1 MDTFEN
7 PPSLSITE
15 GAPTISSELVTISR
29 AELDDLLLRA
39 ETSSMGSSPEPCR
52 KPGSPHDANGLA
64 TDESKTSVRSR
75 DVNFARELTERDNRV
90 AALERA
96 CKTAVREREL
106 ATILAGKPLVAG
118 AAAQLIKLWRDDFDV
133 FEEDAAYTVT
143 ARDGRPV
150 AEVVSELL
158 GSTEYSHFCLA
169 TSRGGTGARG
179 GSRPH
184 DAVVNTARPKNLG
197 EAIVMKW
204 REESAAQPDNLL
216 KPIGLRRHR

>member
-1 MDTFEN
+1 MDNFEN
-7 PPSLSITE
+7 PPSLGITE
-15 GAPTISSELVTISR
+15 GGATISTELVTISR
-29 AELDDLLLRA
+29 AELDDLLQRA
-39 ETSSMGSSPEPCR
+39 ETSSRGSSPEPCR
-52 KPGSPHDANGLA
+52 MPGSSRDPNGLA
-64 TDESKTSVRSR
+64 ADESKTSEWSR

-96 CKTAVREREL
+96 CKNAVREREL

-118 AAAQLIKLWRDDFDV
+118 AAVQLIKLWRDDFDV
-133 FEEDAAYTVT
+133 IEEDAGYTVT

-150 AEVVSELL
+150 AEVVAELL
-158 GSTEYSHFCLA
+158 GSPGYSHFCLA

-184 DAVVNTARPKNLG
+184 DAAVNTARPKNLG

-204 REESAAQPDNLL
+204 REESATQPNNLL